1 MENTFHFYAANRA
14 CSLLYSYIIEHNQ
27 GIWLLPVNIC
37 PDVPLTFCLAHV
49 QFEFVDINPITL
61 FIDEEICLDRLSH
74 ASEKYAGIVYVRT
87 YGCIKNSTDFFT
99 LCHRLIQNLELSM
112 IGVFVYQKK
121 DRICLVLILY
131 CIVLGIVSR

>member
-99 LCHRLIQNLELSM
+99 LCHRLNPKLRIVDDRCLCIPEERPNMFGSDIKKRTLF
-112 IGVFVYQKK
+112 FV
-121 DRICLVLILY
+121 
-131 CIVLGIVSR
+131 